1 VAVCAAKAR
10 ATANGVEFV
19 FPPLQDKTSA
29 NFKQDLVRSHKR
41 QGETV
46 IYIGDGSGDFDA
58 AKEADYVFAVKDSKL
73 AKLCQSYRVP
83 FKPITDFQEVVE
95 EIRRIPE

>member
-1 VAVCAAKAR
+1 
-10 ATANGVEFV
+10 
-19 FPPLQDKTSA
+19 
-29 NFKQDLVRSHKR
+29 
-41 QGETV
+41 V